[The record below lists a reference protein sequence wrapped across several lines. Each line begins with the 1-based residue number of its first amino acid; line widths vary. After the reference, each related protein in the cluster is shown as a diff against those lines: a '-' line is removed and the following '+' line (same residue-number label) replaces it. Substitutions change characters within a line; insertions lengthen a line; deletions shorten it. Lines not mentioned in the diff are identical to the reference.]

1 MASHSLPQGRIL
13 RSTAVRSVIATVATV
28 TTALTLAGCA
38 DSGTDL
44 DHGKV
49 IDKRSR
55 AARDPVY
62 DQIERPAPCRSTRT
76 QMLRTTLAK
85 PLPKPRPKPPADT
98 SDDQPDQHA
107 QQPPRTDTSKKNPP
121 RSTPSARTPDK
132 GGSSAP
138 CGTTTVRVFRGYKTP
153 AKWEL
158 RLKDGNVTDW
168 ETVTREEYDSVEIG
182 DRF

>member
-1 MASHSLPQGRIL
+1 M
-13 RSTAVRSVIATVATV
+13 RSIAVRPVIATATTV
-28 TTALTLAGCA
+28 ITTALTLAGCA
-38 DSGTDL
+38 DPDTDL

-55 AARDPVY
+55 AAEGPVY
-62 DQIERPAPCRSTRT
+62 DQIERPAPCRFTRT

-85 PLPKPRPKPPADT
+85 PGPKPRPKPPTDT
-98 SDDQPDQHA
+98 SDDQPDA
-107 QQPPRTDTSKKNPP
+107 PQPPRTDTSKKNPP

-132 GGSSAP
+132 GSPSAP
-138 CGTTTVRVFRGYKTP
+138 CGTTTVRVFKGYKTP

-158 RLKDGNVTDW
+158 RLKDGNATDW
-168 ETVTREEYDSVEIG
+168 ETVSREEYDSVDIG

>member
-1 MASHSLPQGRIL
+1 MVSHSLPQGRIL
-13 RSTAVRSVIATVATV
+13 LSIVVRSVIATAATV
-28 TTALTLAGCA
+28 TAALTLAGCA

-44 DHGKV
+44 DHGPV

-55 AARDPVY
+55 AAQDPVY
-62 DQIERPAPCRSTRT
+62 DQIERPAPCQSPRT

-85 PLPKPRPKPPADT
+85 PLPKPPADT

-132 GGSSAP
+132 GGPSAP
-138 CGTTTVRVFRGYKTP
+138 CGTSTVRVFKGYKTP

-168 ETVTREEYDSVEIG
+168 ETVTREEYDRVEIG